1 MPVRVRHL
9 SCGSFC
15 PRPARLLAEAGGWT
29 EPAHLVAHCLLIE
42 SGGELVLVDTG
53 LGTAQARS
61 PHSIPLP
68 TRLLIA
74 PRPRMVDTAIGQI
87 REVGLDPEDVRHVV
101 VTHLDFDHAGGLAD
115 FPRAEVHVHETE
127 LQTAQSPPLNE
138 RLRYM
143 QSQWAHGP
151 RWAEHDVSGESWF
164 GFESV
169 RLLEDLETE
178 IALVPLAGHSR
189 GHCGVAVQDER
200 GWLLHCGDAYF
211 NAGEV
216 QSPSH
221 CPPGLRAFEAVLS
234 SDNAAR
240 RANVERLGELARS
253 HGDQVRLV
261 CSHDKSELER
271 ERSRQ

>member
-1 MPVRVRHL
+1 MRVRHL
-9 SCGSFC
+9 NCGSFC
-15 PRPARLLAEAGGWT
+15 PRPARLLAGTGGWT
-29 EPAHLVAHCLLIE
+29 EPAQLVAHCLLIE

-53 LGTAQARS
+53 LGTAEAEN

-74 PRPRMVDTAIGQI
+74 PRPRMVDTAISQV
-87 REVGLDPEDVRHVV
+87 RELGLDPADVRHIV

-115 FPRAEVHVHETE
+115 FPQAEVHVHSTE
-127 LQTAQSPPLNE
+127 LQAAQSPPLSE
-138 RLRYM
+138 KLRYM
-143 QSQWAHGP
+143 QGQWAHGP

-169 RLLEDLETE
+169 RMLDGFEVE
-178 IALVPLAGHSR
+178 IAMLPLVGHSR
-189 GHCGVAVQDER
+189 GHCGVAVKDDR

-211 NAGEV
+211 HAGEV
-216 QSPSH
+216 ATPSS
-221 CPPGLRAFEAVLS
+221 CPAGLGVFESLVG

-240 RANVERLGELARS
+240 RDNVERLGELARD
-253 HGDQVRLV
+253 HGDEVRLI

-271 ERSRQ
+271 ERNRH